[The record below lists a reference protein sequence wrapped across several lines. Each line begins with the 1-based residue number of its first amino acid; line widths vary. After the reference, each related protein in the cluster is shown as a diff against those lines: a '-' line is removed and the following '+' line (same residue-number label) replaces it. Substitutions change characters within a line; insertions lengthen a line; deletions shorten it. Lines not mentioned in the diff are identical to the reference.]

1 MLPVQSCSQKYSRSL
16 LTQITSTSL
25 ASRPTHKGRFAIVT
39 DVGQGMRWTQAAL
52 LTRALSCGRRSRV
65 VLTPRRWRQ
74 VGERNFTGDG
84 GKQARSPGRVRRK
97 PLKPSRAGMPGDPG
111 ATVVTNACAFYH
123 CARGCGCKGH
133 PAFPTPFVGR
143 KVHAQLGRIA
153 PRECGG
159 IDGMRVTSFRGD
171 AKHRTRNLE
180 IPGLVL
186 RTIPK

>member
-1 MLPVQSCSQKYSRSL
+1 LNWINLMLPVQSCSQKYSNSL

-39 DVGQGMRWTQAAL
+39 DVGQGMRWTQAVL

-74 VGERNFTGDG
+74 VGERDFAGDG
-84 GKQARSPGRVRRK
+84 GKQARSPRRARRK

-123 CARGCGCKGH
+123 CARGCGCNGH
-133 PAFPTPFVGR
+133 PAFPTPSWAEGSCTPR
-143 KVHAQLGRIA
+143 APSA
-153 PRECGG
+153 PRE
-159 IDGMRVTSFRGD
+159 RGLSSELFENRIGKL
-171 AKHRTRNLE
+171 ASATA
-180 IPGLVL
+180 
-186 RTIPK
+186 